1 MIWLKHSPIRRA
13 IIFAY
18 YIMIFIN
25 RKVVRNVPE
34 WRNGRRERLN
44 RLLERACGFESR
56 LGHKLIL
63 SKVEPTTFD
72 PLLFEY
78 TNYLLI
84 LLCDT
89 KDLNINVCI

>member
-34 WRNGRRERLN
+34 WRNGRRERLKTAC
-44 RLLERACGFESR
+44 LKGRAGSSPAS
-56 LGHKLIL
+56 GTNSVQKLV
-63 SKVEPTTFD
+63 S
-72 PLLFEY
+72 
-78 TNYLLI
+78 
-84 LLCDT
+84 
-89 KDLNINVCI
+89 